1 MALNMFRLNI
11 LIVDDSDQVRR
22 DLRTVLHL
30 SPDLAVLGE
39 ASNGIEAVSAAAELM
54 PDIVLMDLR
63 LPGLDGFE
71 AAEQIRKR
79 NPDQKIIMLTI
90 YDTPENKKRSDIAG
104 IDLFIGKSVGID
116 KLVASIREIGLQ
128 LRESA

>member
-1 MALNMFRLNI
+1 MFRLNI